1 MVNLVSVR
9 WCWSHRSCLWGAPAP
24 LPHCKFKVG
33 EINGGMSTEL
43 PSHFLL
49 INYGKRRALSQW
61 LQGDPWSQVGRRLL
75 TSITWAQSVAGEKKI
90 SCNVREISHFI
101 WVPAALLFC
110 LPFFFLL
117 EFYDD
122 CVSVDIAKLDS
133 LTLGLEAKL
142 AKVSWPYSGE
152 WGY

>member
-1 MVNLVSVR
+1 M
-9 WCWSHRSCLWGAPAP
+9 PAP

-33 EINGGMSTEL
+33 EINGGMSTKL

-75 TSITWAQSVAGEKKI
+75 TSVTRAQSVAGEKI
-90 SCNVREISHFI
+90 SCNVREISHFMSSCSI
-101 WVPAALLFC
+101 II
-110 LPFFFLL
+110 LPSFFFFFLL
-117 EFYDD
+117 EFSDD

-133 LTLGLEAKL
+133 LILGLEAKL

-152 WGY
+152 